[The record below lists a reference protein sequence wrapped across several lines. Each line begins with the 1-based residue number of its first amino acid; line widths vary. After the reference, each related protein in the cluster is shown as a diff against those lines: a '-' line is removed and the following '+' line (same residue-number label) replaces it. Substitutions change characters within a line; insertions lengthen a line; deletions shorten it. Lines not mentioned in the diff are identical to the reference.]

1 MRQVDRGG
9 GSRAFRMDDRA
20 QRLLVEAG
28 DDGLGFLGW
37 EVGDGAALDAL
48 ANRLEAA
55 RVPVSR
61 GSAALTRNG
70 RSPC

>member
-1 MRQVDRGG
+1 MRQVDRGA
-9 GSRAFRMDDRA
+9 GSRDLRMDDRA

-28 DDGLGFLGW
+28 NDGLGFLGW